1 MTIKFLL
8 FQGNWENEG
17 NFCALET
24 EQSILLL
31 AVGENAPFLNHQ
43 KATNYDY
50 LTKNKDKIKAIIF
63 PNSLP
68 KNCAF
73 LPHLYQDLNLQC
85 PIYVSQHTSLIFDY
99 LWPSQTKIKEK
110 FIAIE
115 PNKSLKVAEFS
126 LRFLPLNSY
135 VLGNLAVMINYQDYT
150 FYYLQDFIL
159 NNLLNNNYLSD
170 TAFFSQLKDLLIH
183 QKKTTYLITS
193 CPNLTWSR
201 QNSLL
206 LAARSW
212 AKDKNYFFLLY
223 DYDWLHIFELCELAQ
238 QWKKKIKI
246 LNPSF
251 LALLKKVWKN
261 DKLKETLAEEGK
273 ISTENVIY
281 LLIGSPQNIEERLKT
296 TLTEK
301 YFGKNELITFVV
313 GVSSAHGGE
322 VKTASILDYLYQK
335 KGEVYNFS
343 RSEAFSLGTSFTD
356 LKLLLEVIQPSST
369 ITLQNSY
376 KQKNYLSY
384 LKRSHFLTCSN
395 QNYLVLPTRKIHPL
409 PSREW
414 ETEKVLLTQRQN
426 LLQNGFLVVFLMLK
440 WEQKTLK
447 IKNLQLESA
456 AIAPTVNW
464 KRLEEKIKH
473 WWEKKISPELLN
485 REKQS
490 NDKLI
495 NYDVTSQEMPR
506 NWRKRTERYLEIY
519 IERYLNFEHD
529 IELKSPVILLFL
541 ENHK

>member
-1 MTIKFLL
+1 
-8 FQGNWENEG
+8 
-17 NFCALET
+17 
-24 EQSILLL
+24 
-31 AVGENAPFLNHQ
+31 
-43 KATNYDY
+43 
-50 LTKNKDKIKAIIF
+50 
-63 PNSLP
+63 
-68 KNCAF
+68 
-73 LPHLYQDLNLQC
+73 
-85 PIYVSQHTSLIFDY
+85 
-99 LWPSQTKIKEK
+99 
-110 FIAIE
+110 
-115 PNKSLKVAEFS
+115 
-126 LRFLPLNSY
+126 
-135 VLGNLAVMINYQDYT
+135 
-150 FYYLQDFIL
+150 
-159 NNLLNNNYLSD
+159 
-170 TAFFSQLKDLLIH
+170 
-183 QKKTTYLITS
+183 
-193 CPNLTWSR
+193 
-201 QNSLL
+201 LL

-251 LALLKKVWKN
+251 LTLLEKVWKN

-322 VKTASILDYLYQK
+322 VKTASVLDYLYQK

-356 LKLLLEVIQPSST
+356 LKLLLEVIQPSLT

-485 REKQS
+485 REKQ
-490 NDKLI
+490 NI
-495 NYDVTSQEMPR
+495 NYDITSQEMPR